1 MRFIIY
7 DPKTQLHKILINSF
21 IYEYQLRNINII
33 DYSESLLQAE
43 EYSRNHIQHPDFYQK
58 DDYQKDNYQKDVILI
73 ILNPHFLKDIEVKS
87 TIDTI
92 SKKFKYK
99 ILYITEPINLILE
112 KKVYINMINTIKP
125 FCLWTY
131 TYENFNKINVPINM
145 YKIYPFVN
153 KSLHYCKIDIKRL
166 QKRDKSAIVFLGN
179 INENRK
185 SICALF
191 GNTLINY
198 IDAWDLKPVFKKHL
212 FYLNIHRRLNCKCL
226 ETLRIIPIL
235 ANGGFVISERV
246 NEEEEQLFS
255 DYNIIFVEKD
265 EIVNTFKK
273 MNESIDYEELYK
285 KTLLFRNAYLNHDF
299 DKFLDFFESL
309 SQTIAISHSGK
320 I

>member
-1 MRFIIY
+1 MKFIIY

-21 IYEYQLRNINII
+21 IFECQTRNIDTVYYDRN
-33 DYSESLLQAE
+33 LLDL
-43 EYSRNHIQHPDFYQK
+43 NYQK

-73 ILNPHFLKDIEVKS
+73 ILNPQFLKDVEVKI
-87 TIDTI
+87 TLDNI
-92 SKKFKYK
+92 SEKFKYK

-131 TYENFNKINVPINM
+131 TYENFNKINVPINI

-166 QKRDKSAIVFLGN
+166 QKRDKSSIVFIGN

-185 SICALF
+185 SICTQF
-191 GNTLINY
+191 GDTLINY
-198 IDAWDLKPVFKKHL
+198 IDTWDLKPVFKKHL

-226 ETLRIIPIL
+226 ETLRVIPIL

-246 NEEEEQLFS
+246 NEEEEKLFEK
-255 DYNIIFVEKD
+255 YNIVFVERN
-265 EIVNTFKK
+265 EIYNTFKK
-273 MNESIDYEELYK
+273 INETVNINYEDIYI
-285 KTLLFRNAYLNHDF
+285 KTLLFRNAYLNHNF
-299 DKFLDFFESL
+299 DKFLDFFSKL
-309 SQTIAISHSGK
+309 II
-320 I
+320 